1 MVCVQKTRHC
11 SLIAYLGYTS
21 LVSLFWPEF
30 VMKIGLALHFGWS
43 SHFQIGYEPLME
55 SPFVLDVQYSKDD
68 RTILYTGSGDTR
80 SNRKGG
86 VR

>member
-1 MVCVQKTRHC
+1 M
-11 SLIAYLGYTS
+11 
-21 LVSLFWPEF
+21 VSLFWPEF
-30 VMKIGLALHFGWS
+30 IMKPDWRYILNEAAIFIHS
-43 SHFQIGYEPLME
+43 IHEPLME
-55 SPFVLDVQYSKDD
+55 SPLVLDVQYSKDG

>member
-1 MVCVQKTRHC
+1 
-11 SLIAYLGYTS
+11 
-21 LVSLFWPEF
+21 
-30 VMKIGLALHFGWS
+30 
-43 SHFQIGYEPLME
+43 ME

>member
-1 MVCVQKTRHC
+1 LARVCNENRAGVT
-11 SLIAYLGYTS
+11 
-21 LVSLFWPEF
+21 FWMEQPF
-30 VMKIGLALHFGWS
+30 SNSI
-43 SHFQIGYEPLME
+43 YEPLME